1 MQKGTH
7 FRVPKFAAVTLVDLA
22 GIEPVS
28 KQFNILVFYM
38 FVSFVNFGNNQPN
51 EQ

>member
-7 FRVPKFAAVTLVDLA
+7 FRVPKFAAVTLVDLE
-22 GIEPVS
+22 GIEPSS
-28 KQFNILVFYM
+28 KQFNLSVFYM
-38 FVSFVNFGNNQPN
+38 LISFVNFGNNQPN